1 MNLIIRPATV
11 SDAAVIAEFNRLMA
25 RETEHKELDPTTLKA
40 GVIAMLTDPAKG
52 RYYVAQTGPHPQPLS
67 QGERGEIVGQLG
79 FTLEWSDWRNGNF
92 WWVQSVYVA
101 ERARRQGVFRSL
113 FEHLLQA
120 AKQEP
125 GVIGVRLYVE
135 HDNEIAQATYRQLG
149 LTMTSYRLMER
160 YPL

>member
-1 MNLIIRPATV
+1 MHLIIRPAAV
-11 SDAAVIAEFNRLMA
+11 SDADIIAEFNRRMA
-25 RETEHKELDPTTLKA
+25 LETEHKDLDAATLQA
-40 GVIAMLTDPAKG
+40 GVKAMLTDPAKG
-52 RYYVAQTGPHPQPLS
+52 RYYVAA
-67 QGERGEIVGQLG
+67 EKRGEVVGQLG

-101 ERARRQGVFRSL
+101 EHARRQGVFRAL

-135 HDNEIAQATYRQLG
+135 HDNLVAQATYRQLG
-149 LTMTSYRLMER
+149 LSMTSYRLMER